1 MLFWLALFVII
12 PFIVIVISVV
22 MIGDDF
28 WQLITFRMD
37 FGRLFSDFFHIVA
50 LVFLGIVAW
59 GADIFEIVRH
69 LA

>member
-12 PFIVIVISVV
+12 PFIVMAISVA

-37 FGRLFSDFFHIVA
+37 FGRLFSDFFHLVA
-50 LVFLGIVAW
+50 LVVIGVVAW